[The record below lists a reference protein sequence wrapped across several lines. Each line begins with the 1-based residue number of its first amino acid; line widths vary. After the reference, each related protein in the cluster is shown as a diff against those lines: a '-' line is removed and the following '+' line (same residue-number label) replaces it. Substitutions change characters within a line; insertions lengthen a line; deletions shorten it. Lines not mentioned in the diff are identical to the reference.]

1 MNKRT
6 GKWLFA
12 GAILIVL
19 GALLFAAAMTSLGWD
34 FVKLSTVD
42 YETNEYSFT
51 PDFQDISVE
60 TDTAGIRFVPSE
72 DGSCEVI
79 CYEEADSRHRVE
91 VRDGCLFIQ
100 VTDTRAWYD
109 HIGFRFGSPEIIVYL
124 PAGSYGII
132 TLEGHT
138 GGVDIP
144 HDYSFDT
151 IDIGFSTGDIS
162 IGASAEET
170 IRLGTDT
177 GSIRLNKV
185 SAGAMDITT
194 STGRIAASD
203 LNCAGVLEVHVSTGK
218 TELKNVRCES
228 FRSTGSTGDLMM
240 ENVIAADIFFIRRST
255 GHVSFDGCDASQITV
270 ETDTGDV
277 RGTLC
282 SDKLFRVETDT
293 GDILVPDST
302 SGGSC
307 RITTSTGDII
317 LETE

>member
-1 MNKRT
+1 MIKAVLFDFDGTLMDTEPVIKNKYVPGGNLT
-6 GKWLFA
+6 VVKNVTD
-12 GAILIVL
+12 ILHDN
-19 GALLFAAAMTSLGWD
+19 AA
-34 FVKLSTVD
+34 
-42 YETNEYSFT
+42 FT
-51 PDFQDISVE
+51 FRIAPKNI
-60 TDTAGIRFVPSE
+60 TADTAADLIAVAEANQDSGVTYSVYNGTPSL
-72 DGSCEVI
+72 V
-79 CYEEADSRHRVE
+79 
-91 VRDGCLFIQ
+91 L
-100 VTDTRAWYD
+100 
-109 HIGFRFGSPEIIVYL
+109 
-124 PAGSYGII
+124 
-132 TLEGHT
+132 
-138 GGVDIP
+138 
-144 HDYSFDT
+144 
-151 IDIGFSTGDIS
+151 STGDMAIEAYAES
-162 IGASAEET
+162 IHLEAS
-170 IRLGTDT
+170 T
-177 GSIRLNKV
+177 GSIRLDKV
-185 SAGAMDITT
+185 SAGAVDITT